1 MRTILIGLSLVA
13 GATAAGAA
21 TPPVPVANPA
31 PEAVPEPA
39 SSAVALGTDR
49 VERMTVPVSIAGIDG
64 IRFVVDT
71 GAERTVV
78 SRQLADRL
86 GLATGPMRRLV
97 SVTGTDTVSTVIVP
111 TLELSGSP
119 VSGIEAPALDA
130 AHIGASGLLGLDSL
144 QSRRVLLDFRRNQMT
159 ISPARKRDE
168 RWDDDTIVVRAKS
181 RYGQLILVDS
191 SIGGQRIQVIIDTGA
206 ETSIGNMALLKKL
219 AGRRRAPPLQPVTIT
234 SVTGQTIVG
243 QYTQIPEIRIGG
255 VTLNNLPVAFTDA
268 EPFRRFGLASRPALL
283 LGMDALRLFERV
295 SVDFANRQVK
305 FLPPDMSMSEP
316 RLLLAWR

>member
-1 MRTILIGLSLVA
+1 MRRILFGLMLA
-13 GATAAGAA
+13 GSATMASAASPPLPASPAPAAADGAA
-21 TPPVPVANPA
+21 D
-31 PEAVPEPA
+31 
-39 SSAVALGTDR
+39 SAVTLGTDR

-97 SVTGTDTVSTVIVP
+97 SVTGTDTVATVIVP
-111 TLELSGSP
+111 TLQLSGTP
-119 VSGIEAPALDA
+119 VASIEAPALDA

-144 QSRRVLLDFRRNQMT
+144 QSRRVLLDFKRNQMT
-159 ISPARKRDE
+159 ISPARKREE
-168 RWDDDTIVVRAKS
+168 RWDDDTIVVRAKN

-219 AGRRRAPPLQPVTIT
+219 AGRRRPPPLQPVTIT
-234 SVTGQTIVG
+234 SVTGQTIVA
-243 QYTQIPEIRIGG
+243 QYSQIPEIKIGG

-283 LGMDALRLFERV
+283 LGMDALRLFDRV

-305 FLPPDMSMSEP
+305 FLPPDMSMSP
-316 RLLLAWR
+316 ARTLLAWR

>member
-1 MRTILIGLSLVA
+1 MRRILFGLMLA
-13 GATAAGAA
+13 GSATMASAASPPLPAGPAPAAADGAA
-21 TPPVPVANPA
+21 D
-31 PEAVPEPA
+31 
-39 SSAVALGTDR
+39 SAVTLGTDR

-97 SVTGTDTVSTVIVP
+97 SVTGTDTVATVIVP
-111 TLELSGSP
+111 TLQLSGTP
-119 VSGIEAPALDA
+119 VASIEAPALDA

-144 QSRRVLLDFRRNQMT
+144 QSRRVLLDFKRNQMT
-159 ISPARKRDE
+159 ISPARKREE
-168 RWDDDTIVVRAKS
+168 RWDDDTIVVRAKN

-219 AGRRRAPPLQPVTIT
+219 AGRRRPPPLQPVTIT
-234 SVTGQTIVG
+234 SVTGQTIVA
-243 QYTQIPEIRIGG
+243 QYSQIPEIKIGG

-283 LGMDALRLFERV
+283 LGMDALRLFDRV

-305 FLPPDMSMSEP
+305 FLPPDMSMSP
-316 RLLLAWR
+316 ARTLLAWR

>member
-1 MRTILIGLSLVA
+1 MRRILFGLMLA
-13 GATAAGAA
+13 GSATMASAA
-21 TPPVPVANPA
+21 TPPLPAGPA
-31 PEAVPEPA
+31 PAA
-39 SSAVALGTDR
+39 ADGAADSAVTLGTDR

-97 SVTGTDTVSTVIVP
+97 SVTGTDTVATVIVP
-111 TLELSGSP
+111 TLQLSGTP
-119 VSGIEAPALDA
+119 VASIEAPALDA

-144 QSRRVLLDFRRNQMT
+144 QSRRVLLDFKRNQMT
-159 ISPARKRDE
+159 ISPARKREE
-168 RWDDDTIVVRAKS
+168 RWDDDTIVVRAKN

-219 AGRRRAPPLQPVTIT
+219 AGRRRPPPLQPVTIT
-234 SVTGQTIVG
+234 SVTGQTIVA
-243 QYTQIPEIRIGG
+243 QYSQIPEIKIGG

-283 LGMDALRLFERV
+283 LGMDALRLFDRV

-305 FLPPDMSMSEP
+305 FLPPDMSMSP
-316 RLLLAWR
+316 ARTLLAWR